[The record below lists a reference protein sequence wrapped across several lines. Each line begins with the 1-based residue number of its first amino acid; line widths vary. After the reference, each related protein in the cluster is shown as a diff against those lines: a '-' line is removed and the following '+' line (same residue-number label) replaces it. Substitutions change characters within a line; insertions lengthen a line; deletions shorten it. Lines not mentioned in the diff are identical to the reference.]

1 MSRNPDLT
9 FFIHTQE
16 QHMTPE
22 DIATN
27 VSSMKVEEGFI
38 GSTTF
43 TQSCAL
49 GGGFTIDDANHFG
62 N

>member
-1 MSRNPDLT
+1 
-9 FFIHTQE
+9 
-16 QHMTPE
+16 MTPA

-27 VSSMKVEEGFI
+27 VSSMRHQEGFI

-43 TQSCAL
+43 TQSCAI
-49 GGGFTIDDANHFG
+49 GGGFTVDDANHFG